1 MRSTGDLTADW
12 GGYVSHR
19 PTRAQSRPQSKVAVT
34 RVPLPLRHQP
44 AATDEEITLKVTD
57 LLYQEKPEEHK
68 QSRVEEKKRK
78 QQQELLMHLKREI
91 DNPALEF
98 DQLLKEGSD
107 PQVYLYYYQQSL
119 DRIMNKLN
127 EYCQDTEDRQKHNSS
142 SEVNQLSDP
151 SRRSSHQQ
159 VKDQPQGGPITNKQ
173 KRDSFFGD
181 REPIILLEPVEE
193 SVDVDGQVG
202 ETYQDVSKPTGRRK
216 PPQTHF
222 EKTILSQIEQMDRE
236 VNPVIASFDR
246 EISRLETTQL
256 EIDFGKCLKAQADR
270 LTFDEIQF
278 LQDVEVPHYPVLRA
292 SRPAGRSIT
301 SRHFSC
307 GLDGDYQ
314 PLHEEIT

>member
-1 MRSTGDLTADW
+1 M
-12 GGYVSHR
+12 SHR
-19 PTRAQSRPQSKVAVT
+19 PTRVQSRPQSKAAVT

-57 LLYQEKPEEHK
+57 LLDHEKPEEHK
-68 QSRVEEKKRK
+68 QSKVEEKKRK

-107 PQVYLYYYQQSL
+107 PQIYLYYYQQSL
-119 DRIMNKLN
+119 DRIMKKLN
-127 EYCQDTEDRQKHNSS
+127 EYCQETEDRQKRNST
-142 SEVNQLSDP
+142 SEANQLSDP
-151 SRRSSHQQ
+151 SRRSSHQLA
-159 VKDQPQGGPITNKQ
+159 KDNPLGANSTNKA
-173 KRDSFFGD
+173 KRDSFFGE

-193 SVDVDGQVG
+193 SLDVDGQAG
-202 ETYQDVSKPTGRRK
+202 ETYQDVSKSTGRRK
-216 PPQTHF
+216 PPQTQF

-246 EISRLETTQL
+246 EIGRLETTQL

-278 LQDVEVPHYPVLRA
+278 LQDVGDSHYQVLPE
-292 SRPAGRSIT
+292 S
-301 SRHFSC
+301 
-307 GLDGDYQ
+307 
-314 PLHEEIT
+314 